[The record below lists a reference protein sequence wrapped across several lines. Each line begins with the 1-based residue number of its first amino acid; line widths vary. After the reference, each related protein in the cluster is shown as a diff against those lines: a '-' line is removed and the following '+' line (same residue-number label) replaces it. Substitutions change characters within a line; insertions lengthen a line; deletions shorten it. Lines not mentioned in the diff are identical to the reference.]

1 MGTNEFAEISR
12 KIVSLCRVDVGI
24 DPYANL
30 GTFRIAAQNRR
41 THAYYTHVFHKCHVK
56 SVEAKGDWYFR
67 LRKNRAPAGSQ
78 SAGARFFMAGLTQ
91 GERKRS

>member
-1 MGTNEFAEISR
+1 MWAS
-12 KIVSLCRVDVGI
+12 

-56 SVEAKGDWYFR
+56 SVEAKD
-67 LRKNRAPAGSQ
+67 PAMAAAGR
-78 SAGARFFMAGLTQ
+78 AGASGSAKIGRLLVPSQQAPGFFMAGLTQ